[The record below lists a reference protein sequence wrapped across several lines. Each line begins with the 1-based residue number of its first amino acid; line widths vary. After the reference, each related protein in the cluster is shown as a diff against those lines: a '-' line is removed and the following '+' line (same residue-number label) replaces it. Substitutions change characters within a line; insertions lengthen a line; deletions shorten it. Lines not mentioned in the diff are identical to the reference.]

1 MHDRVQWKT
10 QRPRHQSTKSLK
22 APVKW
27 SASYRCVIH
36 KSTTT
41 THQMKQKTTR
51 VYQPS
56 TPCIQCTAETTKYQN
71 VVWSINDV
79 DMLYLSSWIVRR
91 FHVTSCELNLDS
103 QSKKQS
109 TNEVG
114 LENEDSRISE
124 TTKWGADQKTKN
136 MLCRCEKLW
145 CRNSVSRLSNRLTN
159 SFKKLSLEFE
169 FAILKI
175 ENWTIHQ
182 GNKTGDSRPEVEES
196 SNRKPDTEITDKKW
210 R

>member
-10 QRPRHQSTKSLK
+10 QRPRHQSTKWLK

-79 DMLYLSSWIVRR
+79 DMLYLSSWIVRW
-91 FHVTSCELNLDS
+91 FHVTSGELNLDS
-103 QSKKQS
+103 QSKK
-109 TNEVG
+109 
-114 LENEDSRISE
+114 
-124 TTKWGADQKTKN
+124 
-136 MLCRCEKLW
+136 
-145 CRNSVSRLSNRLTN
+145 
-159 SFKKLSLEFE
+159 
-169 FAILKI
+169 
-175 ENWTIHQ
+175 TIHQ
-182 GNKTGDSRPEVEES
+182 WSRTGEGRFKNQRNNHQVRSRSKDKKYALSLRKIVMSEFGFAAVESFDEFIQKTFTWIRIRDPE
-196 SNRKPDTEITDKKW
+196 NRKLNNPPRK
-210 R
+210 